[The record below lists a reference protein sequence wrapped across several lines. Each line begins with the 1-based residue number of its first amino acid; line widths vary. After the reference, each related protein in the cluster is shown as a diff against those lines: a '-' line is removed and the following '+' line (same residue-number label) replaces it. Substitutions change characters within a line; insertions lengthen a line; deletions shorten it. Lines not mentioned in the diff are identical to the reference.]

1 MKTTLLVLPLMA
13 LAACA
18 TSSDGAGDKPK
29 TYQARKMLRTSDCI
43 FSTSINGFKALDD
56 RYVIL
61 YGPGRNNA
69 YLAELTPGCFAI
81 RNTTALGTVDGDNNG
96 QICGY
101 GRDSLAYREFGRTEG
116 CRIMSLEK
124 LTELRYYE
132 VTGEGPAT
140 PKDSDRKKKDKD
152 KDEDEEKPKEDDDGE

>member
-18 TSSDGAGDKPK
+18 TTPGDAEQDGKENA
-29 TYQARKMLRTSDCI
+29 YQARKMLRTSD
-43 FSTSINGFKALDD
+43 FMFQSTINGFNALDD

-61 YGPGRNNA
+61 YGPGRNQA
-69 YLAELTPGCFAI
+69 YLAELTPGCFDI
-81 RNTTALGTVDGDNNG
+81 RNTNALGAVDGDNNG

-101 GRDSLAYREFGRTEG
+101 GRDALAYSGFGRAES

-124 LTELRYYE
+124 LSDLRLYE
-132 VTGEGPAT
+132 VTGQGPPT
-140 PKDSDRKKKDKD
+140 PKEKDRKKDK
-152 KDEDEEKPKEDDDGE
+152 EDEKPPADDDGE

>member
-1 MKTTLLVLPLMA
+1 MKTTLLVLPLLA

-18 TSSDGAGDKPK
+18 TTSKDSSQEGKANP
-29 TYQARKMLRTSDCI
+29 YQARKMQRTSDCM
-43 FSTSINGFKALDD
+43 FQSTINGFNALDD

-69 YLAELTPGCFAI
+69 YLAELTPGCFQI
-81 RNTTALGTVDGDNNG
+81 KNTTALGAVDGDNNG

-101 GRDSLAYREFGRTEG
+101 GRDSLAYREFGRTEE

-124 LTELRYYE
+124 LSELRLYE
-132 VTGEGPAT
+132 VTGQGPPT
-140 PKDSDRKKKDKD
+140 PKDKDRKKQ
-152 KDEDEEKPKEDDDGE
+152 DEDEKKP